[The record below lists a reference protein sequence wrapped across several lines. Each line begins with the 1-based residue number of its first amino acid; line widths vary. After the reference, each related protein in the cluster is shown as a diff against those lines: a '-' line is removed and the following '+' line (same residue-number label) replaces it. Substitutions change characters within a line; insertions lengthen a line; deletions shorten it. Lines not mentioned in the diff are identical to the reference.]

1 MSQLNN
7 SNYPLRSQ
15 CRSHGSCNCRNA
27 PNLPRSRRGSQ
38 KRSSNTSLNSSD
50 LSPNNSFDVSSD
62 FDHDTETSSINR
74 YSSSFSSSR
83 AVVSSAY
90 SSSSLLSKEESVL
103 HLTSGGGGGD
113 SDYNSVTNSFNSDNG
128 SVFSQQSQSEVQ
140 LRSILVNSEKSKSK
154 PNGHPRNVRFGF
166 ATSTPLTDIHN
177 KALHEYEDI
186 SEDEEDSDE
195 EDVII
200 KSVSDKVKMHP
211 SRGRGGGRIVNQ
223 NLSKF
228 TRLEETSA
236 GRRRTTM
243 QSVTNSRQSDT
254 FEMSDGGAD
263 TTQEVHQ
270 LDTTYRVTRSGS
282 RPPSSI
288 HSHDSSSTSTTA
300 VGGDSRA
307 QRRRRQIPII
317 EEGEGDGLMFM
328 TPTGN
333 GNGIYPTTSRMTGR
347 VRELLQSTRA
357 RLFGNQFSNYSNQSG
372 FVGRDRNTVVGMA
385 NLGTIAG
392 WRKNL
397 LVFWSPKTTSQ
408 RMTSSHQNNGLVS
421 DDESEDEQG
430 QVDVVFS
437 DGWFTSGRI
446 CRVLAKLIALL
457 LLLMGLL
464 YLAYLLWPVA
474 ALIASKTL
482 DASKQYGLAFLEGV
496 SSLFALLVQLGSVFV
511 ASLQNFSSSLFVGRG
526 SQKNVIIG
534 EPAAFPIVTPIVTQQ
549 QQQQAAPPIPPPF
562 FSKEDYERL
571 LKRIEDLEAQLRLSD
586 GQISEKDK
594 LYNQEIIGIRQ
605 DYENNRKELDLMRNS
620 IPTTASFED
629 EIEKQVKISCTKN
642 CPEPEVPPSRPDPV
656 VNFDDTNVQALIDR
670 AIQKYDADKTGR
682 PDLALESGG
691 GSILNTRCTKSSKL
705 RNSVVSFWGFKIWSP
720 PNNPRTIIQPGV
732 VPGDCWAFEGSVGD
746 VVIKLVGPAV
756 ITGFTVEHISKLVSP
771 YGNIDSAPNKFQVL
785 GLNDVNDWE
794 KAHDYGI
801 YRYED
806 NGQTLQYFDV
816 LNMTSTPYPIVELK
830 IMSNHG
836 NMHHTCLYRFRVHGH
851 LADWLSTP
859 FTSTVVTSSLPE
871 ESDTLHDED
880 VE

>member
-1 MSQLNN
+1 
-7 SNYPLRSQ
+7 
-15 CRSHGSCNCRNA
+15 
-27 PNLPRSRRGSQ
+27 
-38 KRSSNTSLNSSD
+38 
-50 LSPNNSFDVSSD
+50 
-62 FDHDTETSSINR
+62 
-74 YSSSFSSSR
+74 
-83 AVVSSAY
+83 
-90 SSSSLLSKEESVL
+90 
-103 HLTSGGGGGD
+103 
-113 SDYNSVTNSFNSDNG
+113 
-128 SVFSQQSQSEVQ
+128 
-140 LRSILVNSEKSKSK
+140 
-154 PNGHPRNVRFGF
+154 
-166 ATSTPLTDIHN
+166 
-177 KALHEYEDI
+177 
-186 SEDEEDSDE
+186 
-195 EDVII
+195 
-200 KSVSDKVKMHP
+200 MHP

-333 GNGIYPTTSRMTGR
+333 GNGIYPTTSRMTGDKHNLEDRSKMMMMTESGGWRKSTIAVYCSSGISKIWNFVTTLVYLVASVPVYVWSKIMRFVGLPIYWFLVQCLVSEKWVLDKDMREQRGDSRSRFQSSESGYFDKTKSWFAKLFSWWSLTSSSANSLVTNSSSSWFRKNNVVSESEEFLMSDDEGGSETEEWVKNKKTVNLNGGGVELIGGGEGGGKFHLNCNGHESFTPTTTGR